1 MKKIIISP
9 PFSNILPNSK
19 YYTRIIGTYTL
30 KRRRGLW
37 RVFTTLKKVKD
48 GWFNKVG
55 LRNPG
60 IDRAPNKACIIS
72 ISQLRYGDFD
82 KMLNVLSKKKR
93 VLGVEFNISCPNA
106 NVLGVT
112 EENILK
118 AKDLFKYVIV
128 KLPHDFN
135 NNLLE
140 NLINL
145 GVEYIHISNTKLVAK
160 GALSGRD
167 LIKNNVEKIKYLKY
181 KHPKIKIIGG
191 GGIYSLEDY
200 IEYNIAGA
208 DYFSLSTILLNPIKA
223 YKLIRKIHD

>member
-37 RVFTTLKKVKD
+37 RVFTTLKRVKG
-48 GWFNKVG
+48 GWLNKVG

-72 ISQLRYGDFD
+72 ISQLKNADFD
-82 KMLNVLSKKKR
+82 KMLNVLSKRKK

-106 NVLGVT
+106 KIKDVS

-118 AKDLFKYVIV
+118 AKSLFKYVIV
-128 KLPHDFN
+128 KVPHNCDDS
-135 NNLLE
+135 LLE
-140 NLINL
+140 KYIELGIN
-145 GVEYIHISNTKLVAK
+145 YIHISNTKFTK
-160 GALSGRD
+160 RGALSGSQLLRT
-167 LIKNNVEKIKYLKY
+167 NVEKIKHFKN
-181 KHPKIKIIGG
+181 KHPNINIIGG

-200 IEYNIAGA
+200 IEYDIAGA